1 MALIATDSRP
11 ALPDIT
17 SLDRVP
23 YFTGELPTVD
33 EAVEPTGLPRSLL
46 IVGCGYDA
54 PESARMSPRI
64 GTGVTV
70 LERDPPWLAATE
82 SGSHGGRRVSPWVVG
97 EGPGAA
103 SGPASDWPK
112 DAIDLTEA

>member
-1 MALIATDSRP
+1 VTFRRSADPHAVEVGGKRPSVERVPIATGSRP
-11 ALPDIT
+11 AVPDIT
-17 SLDRVP
+17 GLDRVP
-23 YFTGELPTVD
+23 YFTGDLPTVD
-33 EAVEPTGLPRSLL
+33 VAVGPTGLPRSLL

-82 SGSHGGRRVSPWVVG
+82 SGSHGGR
-97 EGPGAA
+97 
-103 SGPASDWPK
+103 
-112 DAIDLTEA
+112 